1 MRKACSMCGGYKLI
15 LMDIDMPE
23 MTGKEATI
31 EIRKKDVKIPIVA
44 VSAYTAIDDIEECLQ
59 AGMNDFSRSFIFS

>member
-1 MRKACSMCGGYKLI
+1 
-15 LMDIDMPE
+15 MPE

-31 EIRKKDVKIPIVA
+31 EIRKKDTKIPIVA

-59 AGMNDFSRSFIFS
+59 AGMNDFSRSFIFL